1 MGIGDVFVKSVVR
14 EVGRNYGK
22 AISNSLLGDKHS
34 TPVRMVGGSGNTT
47 THTSKR
53 GYNNALHKICKTWT
67 IKGHIATFNVAQNM
81 YKSFFDLVEEA
92 QKDGLELAEIIDLME
107 DFVMMRNQLNK
118 VRQALIQ
125 LEKPDLES
133 KVNQMD
139 DNMLEF
145 WFELESGLVVPDL
158 NERPKG
164 FFNGKAKE
172 EWDNRKRQS
181 DALLSIKQNIVE
193 WKSLV
198 VAQ

>member
-22 AISNSLLGDKHS
+22 AISNSLLGDRHS
-34 TPVRMVGGSGNTT
+34 TPVRMVGGSSNTT
-47 THTSKR
+47 TNTSKR
-53 GYNNALHKICKTWT
+53 GYKNTLHKICKTWT

-92 QKDGLELAEIIDLME
+92 QQDGLELIEIIDLME
-107 DFVMMRNQLNK
+107 DYIMMRNQLNK

-133 KVNQMD
+133 KVDNMD
-139 DNMLEF
+139 DNMLQS

-158 NERPKG
+158 GERPKG
-164 FFNGKAKE
+164 FFSRKAKE
-172 EWDNRKRQS
+172 EWDNRKQQS
-181 DALLSIKQNIVE
+181 DTMLSVKQNILE
-193 WKSLV
+193 WRSLV
-198 VAQ
+198 GA

>member
-22 AISNSLLGDKHS
+22 SISNSLLGDRHS
-34 TPVRMVGGSGNTT
+34 TPVRMIGGSGNSTT
-47 THTSKR
+47 NKSQR
-53 GYNNALHKICKTWT
+53 GYKNALHKICKTWT

-92 QKDGLELAEIIDLME
+92 QQDGLELAEMIDLME
-107 DFVMMRNQLNK
+107 DYVMLRNQLNK

-125 LEKPDLES
+125 LEKLDLES
-133 KVNQMD
+133 KVDDMD

-145 WFELESGLVVPDL
+145 WFELESGLVIPDL
-158 NERPKG
+158 GQRPEG
-164 FFNGKAKE
+164 FFSGKAKK

-181 DALLSIKQNIVE
+181 DAMLSIKQNILE

-198 VAQ
+198 KA

>member
-22 AISNSLLGDKHS
+22 AISNSLLGDRHS
-34 TPVRMVGGSGNTT
+34 TPVRMVGGSSNTT
-47 THTSKR
+47 TNTSKR
-53 GYNNALHKICKTWT
+53 GYKNTLHKICKTWT

-92 QKDGLELAEIIDLME
+92 QQDGLELIEIIDLME
-107 DFVMMRNQLNK
+107 DYIMMRNQLNK

-133 KVNQMD
+133 KVDNMD
-139 DNMLEF
+139 DNMLQF

-158 NERPKG
+158 GERPKG
-164 FFNGKAKE
+164 FFSRKAKE
-172 EWDNRKRQS
+172 EWDNRKQQS
-181 DALLSIKQNIVE
+181 DTMLSVKQNILE
-193 WKSLV
+193 WRSLV
-198 VAQ
+198 GA